1 MVFSRGPKI
10 NNYNPFL
17 LEQVVDLGFVPE
29 EQRDGGGLL
38 SLLDLVVLVLL
49 CFWKAVLIT
58 VAWGCSA

>member
-29 EQRDGGGLL
+29 EQRDGGVSSL
-38 SLLDLVVLVLL
+38 SWIWL
-49 CFWKAVLIT
+49 CWFCCVF
-58 VAWGCSA
+58 GRQF